1 MEKSKR
7 LVTPTDDDESDKADA
22 QKRVR
27 WHESNSS
34 RATSVEET
42 SSSDGGTGSKIFA
55 AITGSHGRVG
65 GVYFNPEN
73 TTLYL
78 MGDTIDGSHFDL
90 VRMFLEQT
98 KVDVC
103 LVNSRADE
111 HLIVFCQEFM
121 ELSGGQCQ
129 VRPHKEFSPHKGQA
143 KLQQLGLLSRLPQV
157 EPDNSDGVAP
167 SGAPRSVNDFID
179 SRRNVENDPNAQR
192 LYAAIRLLNF
202 GADEAPLCLSSAAA
216 LLEQLLRVHAAEELD
231 ETQSHLG
238 ALRVNSIEII
248 SLNQVMQ
255 VNADALASLQIFDD
269 ENHASIHS
277 DKTKEGHSLF
287 QLLNHTSTRLGSELL
302 RRWCLRPSLSI
313 PTITARHAAIEC
325 FALTENKNTVSNI
338 RANLS
343 GLCQVPKTMALL
355 RAGRGRLSE
364 WRGIAKFAYHVNL
377 LKDNVRE
384 LRNREDIEAID
395 QLLTVLDDV
404 DTEETGALVNM
415 VIDWEESQN
424 NQRVCVNPG
433 IDEALDE
440 KKRVY
445 NGLDD
450 FLIHVARQVSQ
461 DMPEGYTDELNVL
474 YFPQLG
480 YLIRIPTPPGWTS
493 NKDFEQIPEWNFQF
507 ESEKNLYYK
516 SQQMLD
522 LDMHVGDIH
531 SYIADREIEIMEET
545 LNRVLKYD
553 KAIMAVCEAAAEVDC
568 LFSLSIASWLHN
580 WVKPEMTEENV
591 LEIQGGTHPLQ
602 SLLVTTF
609 VPNDT
614 HLAGGRGIGTES
626 GVDGAKSIIIC
637 TGANA
642 CGKSVY
648 LKQNALI
655 PFMAQIGCFVPAQ
668 SARLGIV
675 DKIFTRLQ
683 TKEGVSKLQSAFM
696 IDLAQ
701 VSLALRNC
709 TARSLIILDEFGKGS
724 LSTDGAGLFAGV
736 IYQLLKRG
744 NNCPK
749 VFASTHFHELFTR
762 GLIPPELPISYAY
775 MKVLLKKN
783 IAQEEQE
790 RLHITYL
797 FKVTPGLCLDS
808 YAAQCARMY
817 GVNKSIV
824 ERARFVS
831 TILSRN
837 EIGVLLDE
845 DMPQEQM
852 EELEI
857 RAAICQ
863 RFASWDMSVNDD
875 VGVKDRLREVLGRSR
890 SSIGIS

>member
-1 MEKSKR
+1 MESTKR
-7 LVTPTDDDESDKADA
+7 LATPSDDEGDNTDTR
-22 QKRVR
+22 KRVR
-27 WHESNSS
+27 WNNGSDSS
-34 RATSVEET
+34 AATPVEEA
-42 SSSDGGTGSKIFA
+42 SSLDEGDGSKIFA
-55 AITGSHGRVG
+55 AVTGCHGRVG
-65 GVYFNPEN
+65 GVYFNPGSGA
-73 TTLYL
+73 LYL

-90 VRMFLEQT
+90 VRMFLEQI
-98 KVDVC
+98 KADVC
-103 LVNSRADE
+103 LVSSRADE
-111 HLIVFCQEFM
+111 HLIAFCQEFM

-129 VRPHKEFSPHKGQA
+129 VRPHKEFVPHKGQA
-143 KLQQLGLLSRLPQV
+143 KLQQLDLLARLPQT
-157 EPDNSDGVAP
+157 EFDNSDGVVP
-167 SGAPRSVNDFID
+167 SGVPRNVNDFVD
-179 SRRNVENDPNAQR
+179 SRRNLENDPNTQR
-192 LYAAIRLLNF
+192 VYAAIRLLNF

-216 LLEQLLRVHAAEELD
+216 LLEQLLRVQATEELD
-231 ETQSHLG
+231 ETQNHLG
-238 ALRVNSIEII
+238 ALRINNIEIL
-248 SLNQVMQ
+248 SLNQVMH
-255 VNADALASLQIFDD
+255 VNADALASLQVFDD

-287 QLLNHTSTRLGSELL
+287 QLLNHTSTHMGRALL

-313 PTITARHAAIEC
+313 TTITARHAAIEC
-325 FALTENKNTVSNI
+325 FALAENKNSVSSI
-338 RANLS
+338 RTNLS

-355 RAGRGRLSE
+355 RTGRGKLSE
-364 WRGIAKFAYHVNL
+364 WRGVAKFAYHVNL
-377 LKDNVRE
+377 LKDTVRE
-384 LRNREDIEAID
+384 LRNCENIGAVD
-395 QLLTVLDDV
+395 QLLKALDDV

-415 VIDWEESQN
+415 VIDWGESQN

-433 IDEALDE
+433 VDEALDE
-440 KKRVY
+440 KKRIY

-450 FLIHVARQVSQ
+450 LLVHVARQVSQ
-461 DMPEGYTDELNVL
+461 NMPEGYTSELNVL

-480 YLIRIPTPPGWTS
+480 YLIRIPTPSGWTT
-493 NKDFEQIPEWNFQF
+493 NKDFEQISEWNFQF

-516 SQQMLD
+516 SQQMLAED

-545 LNRVLKYD
+545 LGRVLKYD
-553 KAIMAVCEAAAEVDC
+553 KAIITACEAAADVDC
-568 LFSLSIASWLHN
+568 LLSLTFASWLHG
-580 WVKPEMTEENV
+580 WIKPEMTEENV
-591 LEIQGGTHPLQ
+591 LEIRGGIHPLQ
-602 SLLVTTF
+602 SLLVPTF
-609 VPNDT
+609 VPNDA
-614 HLAGGRGIGTES
+614 HLVGGQGLGIDNDVNDT
-626 GVDGAKSIIIC
+626 KSIMIC

-736 IYQLLKRG
+736 INQLLKRG

-762 GLIPPELPISYAY
+762 GLILPELPISYTY
-775 MKVLLKKN
+775 MKVLLN
-783 IAQEEQE
+783 SNVAQEGE
-790 RLHITYL
+790 RQAEITYL

-808 YAAQCARMY
+808 YAAQCATMY
-817 GVNKSIV
+817 GINKRIV
-824 ERARFVS
+824 ERARLVS

-837 EIGVLLDE
+837 EIGLLLDE

-852 EELEI
+852 DELEVQ
-857 RAAICQ
+857 AAICQ
-863 RFASWDMSVNDD
+863 RFASWEMSADD
-875 VGVKDRLREVLGRSR
+875 DIGVKDRLREVLGK
-890 SSIGIS
+890 GTN